1 MKKLMILVS
10 AVALSTTMFAQ
21 KAGSDNPYSLE
32 GNVNFSKDGMAWN
45 SPDLRL
51 RYFFKDNMAAR
62 ITLGRSTGST
72 KFTEDVSTTVYDS
85 LGNATVTTSTVD
97 RETSS
102 SSTNVNLGIEYHLP
116 GTDRMSPYFSGQIG
130 FGRGSNTDA
139 NDNETSS
146 NSMGFGIGAGLDYYL
161 VENLYVGVEFGLNYN
176 SSTDEND
183 VKTVSTGFGGNSN
196 VRFGWRF

>member
-62 ITLGRSTGST
+62 ITLGRSTGSIT
-72 KFTEDVSTTVYDS
+72 
-85 LGNATVTTSTVD
+85 TTSTSNVMID
-97 RETSS
+97 SVLTAVTTEDKTSNA
-102 SSTNVNLGIEYHLP
+102 STNVNLGIEYHLP

-130 FGRGSNTDA
+130 FGRGSNTDE

-161 VENLYVGVEFGLNYN
+161 VENLYVGVDFGLSYS

-183 VKTVSTGFGGNSN
+183 VRTVSTGFGGNSN

>member
-1 MKKLMILVS
+1 MRKLLILVS
-10 AVALSTTMFAQ
+10 AVALSGPMFAQ

-32 GNVNFSKDGMAWN
+32 GTVNFSKNGMAWN

-72 KFTEDVSTTVYDS
+72 KFSETVSSTVYDS
-85 LGNATVTTSTVD
+85 LGNAII
-97 RETSS
+97 TSS
-102 SSTNVNLGIEYHLP
+102 SVDKETSYASTNVNLGIEYHLS

-130 FGRGSNTDA
+130 FGRGSNTDE
-139 NDNETSS
+139 NETETSS

-161 VENLYVGVEFGLNYN
+161 ADNLYVGVDFGLNYS

-183 VKTVSTGFGGNSN
+183 VRTVSSGFGGNSN
-196 VRFGWRF
+196 LRFGWRF